1 MKGMSFSEKEI
12 EYLCSNEIWRV
23 ATWNERLPHVTP
35 VSYIFSEGKFYFV
48 MDYNTLKYTNLKKN
62 NKISLLVDTNE
73 DNKNKAVVAQGTA
86 KFIHREKNFENLCK
100 LSQ

>member
-1 MKGMSFSEKEI
+1 
-12 EYLCSNEIWRV
+12 
-23 ATWNERLPHVTP
+23 
-35 VSYIFSEGKFYFV
+35 

-86 KFIHREKNFENLCK
+86 KFIHRGKNFENLCK
-100 LSQ
+100 LFHNRFDWVRQDPWKQGDAPFVMVIPNRKVSWR

>member
-1 MKGMSFSEKEI
+1 
-12 EYLCSNEIWRV
+12 
-23 ATWNERLPHVTP
+23 
-35 VSYIFSEGKFYFV
+35 